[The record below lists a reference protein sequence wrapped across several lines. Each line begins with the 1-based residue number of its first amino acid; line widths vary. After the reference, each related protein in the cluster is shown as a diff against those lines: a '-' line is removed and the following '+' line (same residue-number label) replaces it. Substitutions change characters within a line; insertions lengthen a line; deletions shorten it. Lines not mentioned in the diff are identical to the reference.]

1 MKKKTTFGRKE
12 KKSQPIISFDA
23 TITFKQMRNCSQH
36 KPAIKWIHHNQ
47 LYLLSWTLDQTLRC
61 AKNYNPHSKAFEM
74 SCDTVKTVTTEW
86 KKKTTH
92 NNSDLAQSQT
102 SQWNCCKNKNKPGY
116 GRSME
121 APVSIKVH
129 IIKGNSR
136 QVQVTAAL
144 HLWRLQE
151 RFSKMICMTTKK
163 RKTSRPGWG
172 RQFSIFLMSLR
183 KSEERWRQH
192 HILGFSHKRK
202 QQWHQT
208 SRIR

>member
-1 MKKKTTFGRKE
+1 
-12 KKSQPIISFDA
+12 
-23 TITFKQMRNCSQH
+23 MRNCSQH

-136 QVQVTAAL
+136 QVLLFICGDYKKGFQKWYA
-144 HLWRLQE
+144 WRQ
-151 RFSKMICMTTKK
+151 KK